1 MAKIR
6 HKNTSFRCRKGV
18 ARVSQGCRTLVIK
31 GEYLVFGAFFDT
43 FRCRCD
49 TFPTPKVSNFFYYSH
64 NTSKGYLDHFLSLR
78 HFFFK
83 LAQFVIYIF
92 LYLIG
97 VEESNKAKL

>member
-1 MAKIR
+1 MAEIR

-31 GEYLVFGAFFDT
+31 GGYLVFGVFFDT

>member
-1 MAKIR
+1 MAEIR
-6 HKNTSFRCRKGV
+6 HKNTDFRCRKGV
-18 ARVSQGCRTLVIK
+18 ARVSQGCRTLGIK
-31 GEYLVFGAFFDT
+31 GEHLVFGAFFDT
-43 FRCRCD
+43 FGCRCD